1 MMNFIDIFNKV
12 ARAARP
18 AFADLK
24 QAENMD
30 EKFEDLGLDS
40 LDGLV
45 MGLYFGELYGIPD
58 DAMKEWKPTTIQEMH
73 DLIMASKT
81 KEPQSMEEVEAVIK

>member
-18 AFADLK
+18 AFSDLK

-45 MGLYFGELYGIPD
+45 MSLYFGELYGIAD
-58 DAMKEWKPTTIQEMH
+58 DDMKEWKPTTIQEMH

-81 KEPQSMEEVEAVIK
+81 KEPQSMDEVEAVIK